1 LAKLKK
7 RVVVKVP
14 DTNKTQVVVIKT
26 KEHHKKIGV
35 LIYKLENTSAIYVED
50 EPIIY
55 EYNDYIQVIG
65 TL

>member
-1 LAKLKK
+1 MAEL
-7 RVVVKVP
+7 
-14 DTNKTQVVVIKT
+14 KTQVVVIKT

>member
-1 LAKLKK
+1 MAELKT
-7 RVVVKVP
+7 P
-14 DTNKTQVVVIKT
+14 VVVIKT

-35 LIYKLENTSAIYVED
+35 LIYKLEKTSGIYVED

-55 EYNDYIQVIG
+55 EYNNYIEVIG

>member
-1 LAKLKK
+1 MA
-7 RVVVKVP
+7 RVTK
-14 DTNKTQVVVIKT
+14 VVVIKT
-26 KEHHKKIGV
+26 KEHYKKIGI
-35 LIYKLENTSAIYVED
+35 LIYKLEYTSAIYVED

>member
-1 LAKLKK
+1 MKTLKT
-7 RVVVKVP
+7 P
-14 DTNKTQVVVIKT
+14 IVVIKT
-26 KEHHKKIGV
+26 KEHYKKIGV

-55 EYNDYIQVIG
+55 EYNDYIEQIG